1 MKEIKAIIQPHRLT
15 PVIDA
20 LQAIAGLPGVTV
32 SEVKGFGRNRA
43 KGAKDKVVQDYL
55 EYAKK
60 VKLEIV
66 VPDEMLD
73 SVLESIITNARTD
86 HAGDG
91 LIFISTVDNV
101 IRVRT
106 GEHETYTRSG
116 D

>member
-32 SEVKGFGRNRA
+32 PEVKGFGLNRA
-43 KGAKDKVVQDYL
+43 KDAKDKEVQDYV

-66 VPDEMLD
+66 VPDEMFELVD
-73 SVLESIITNARTD
+73 RAIVTHARTG

-91 LIFISTVDNV
+91 LLFISTIDEV

-106 GEHETYTRSG
+106 GERDG
-116 D
+116 

>member
-32 SEVKGFGRNRA
+32 SEVKGFGLNRA
-43 KGAKDKVVQDYL
+43 KDAKDKEVQDYV

-66 VPDEMLD
+66 VPDEMFEL
-73 SVLESIITNARTD
+73 VVRAIVTHARTG

-91 LIFISTVDNV
+91 LLFISTIDEV

-106 GEHETYTRSG
+106 GERTA
-116 D
+116 

>member
-20 LQAIAGLPGVTV
+20 LQAIEGLPGVTV
-32 SEVKGFGRNRA
+32 TEVKGFGRNRA
-43 KGAKDKVVQDYL
+43 KGAKDKVVEDFV

-66 VPDEMLD
+66 VPDEMFD
-73 SVLESIITNARTD
+73 AVLETIISHAQTG

-91 LIFISTVDNV
+91 LVFVSTIDEVV
-101 IRVRT
+101 RIRT
-106 GEHETYTRSG
+106 GERELYGR
-116 D
+116 